1 MALRHLAFALLSL
14 PACASS
20 SGGAAQPTPAV
31 LVVAVSTDLQI
42 PGDLDVL
49 DIVVEG
55 PDGTTF
61 SQTYGIPG
69 DASLPGTIALV
80 TKTNSPEAKAGTI
93 APGVVPVGGD
103 GTYTVSLHAKH
114 AATTIVTRS
123 AKLDLVGSFSKKLS
137 LSLDKACLSTPPC
150 GDGQTC
156 IAGTCKTNAVSL
168 AALPAP

>member
-1 MALRHLAFALLSL
+1 MTLRHLAFALLSL
-14 PACASS
+14 TACASS
-20 SGGAAQPTPAV
+20 SGGEQSTPGI

-49 DIVVEG
+49 DIVVDG
-55 PDGTTF
+55 PGGPSF
-61 SQTYGIPG
+61 SRTYAIPG
-69 DASLPGTIALV
+69 EASLPGTIAIV
-80 TKTNSPEAKAGTI
+80 TKTKSPDTKLGTI
-93 APGVVPVGGD
+93 SPGAVPLGGD
-103 GTYTVSLHAKH
+103 GTYTVTLHAKH

-137 LSLDKACLSTPPC
+137 LSLDKACLATPPC

-156 IAGTCKTNAVSL
+156 IAGTCVPNAISL